1 MEFRFTLFIF
11 LISITTNGLI
21 AQDYLSVVDSLE
33 QVLSNTEDEDTRLK
47 LLSDCYQHS
56 LFNDLDLAYEY
67 VVRFEKEAIAYGDSS
82 ELARSKNFFGMH
94 ASIAGDHFRA
104 IAAYEEAQEWYE
116 ALRDTFMIGMMLNN
130 IGGAYEFQADREN
143 SIRFFRKASEYFTAA
158 GKENWVFFTKFNLAG
173 QYLAVDR
180 LLEAEPLLE
189 ESVVYFQD
197 NGYISYAADAYM
209 SLADIAFKVESPMRA
224 LELMNKINQEDG
236 LADKSTRARFEIL
249 LCIILSALEEYQEA
263 GAHCD
268 KGVEL
273 AEAFGAQN
281 TRIDAHEAKYEF
293 LKKTAQYEEA
303 LRTHELIL
311 SLNDS
316 VVNAMKDKELVNMLT
331 KYEIREKEKELQS
344 SNLLLNQRTRS
355 NQLIIVFSGILLL
368 VAVVFIISRVRTN
381 RKLTHQNELI
391 EKSLSEKEL
400 LLREIHHRVK
410 NNLQVVS
417 SILSIQS
424 RDIKDE
430 EALKAVNESRSR
442 VRSMALI
449 HQDLYGEE
457 NMKGINA
464 QSYITKLS
472 NSLFNSYRVDKDKV
486 KLFTEI
492 DDLLIDVDTSVPL
505 GLILNELVT
514 NSLKYAF
521 PDERE
526 GEIHVE
532 LKEVK
537 DSLRLTVADNG
548 IGIPDDKKAASEDS
562 FGMKMIK
569 AFSKKLDAKWEV
581 ISDKGTT
588 VKLVINNYKLAT

>member
-1 MEFRFTLFIF
+1 
-11 LISITTNGLI
+11 
-21 AQDYLSVVDSLE
+21 
-33 QVLSNTEDEDTRLK
+33 
-47 LLSDCYQHS
+47 
-56 LFNDLDLAYEY
+56 
-67 VVRFEKEAIAYGDSS
+67 
-82 ELARSKNFFGMH
+82 
-94 ASIAGDHFRA
+94 
-104 IAAYEEAQEWYE
+104 
-116 ALRDTFMIGMMLNN
+116 
-130 IGGAYEFQADREN
+130 
-143 SIRFFRKASEYFTAA
+143 
-158 GKENWVFFTKFNLAG
+158 
-173 QYLAVDR
+173 
-180 LLEAEPLLE
+180 
-189 ESVVYFQD
+189 
-197 NGYISYAADAYM
+197 
-209 SLADIAFKVESPMRA
+209 
-224 LELMNKINQEDG
+224 
-236 LADKSTRARFEIL
+236 
-249 LCIILSALEEYQEA
+249 
-263 GAHCD
+263 D